1 MAGFRRST
9 WFALGLLI
17 GGLLGV
23 ALGLFVASGA
33 ASSLRR
39 RGRGEL
45 AGGHVTRPRTR
56 SGDHGGARARR
67 ALSLL
72 SVAR

>member
-17 GGLLGV
+17 GGLVGG
-23 ALGLFVASGA
+23 AAGLFVASGA

-39 RGRGEL
+39 RGRGE
-45 AGGHVTRPRTR
+45 AG
-56 SGDHGGARARR
+56 
-67 ALSLL
+67 SLDDT
-72 SVAR
+72 

>member
-17 GGLLGV
+17 GGTVGG
-23 ALGLFVASGA
+23 AFGLFVASGA

-39 RGRGEL
+39 R
-45 AGGHVTRPRTR
+45 AH
-56 SGDHGGARARR
+56 DGAD
-67 ALSLL
+67 SLDDT
-72 SVAR
+72 

>member
-17 GGLLGV
+17 GGLVGG
-23 ALGLFVASGA
+23 AFGLLVASGA

-39 RGRGEL
+39 RGP
-45 AGGHVTRPRTR
+45 AVP
-56 SGDHGGARARR
+56 ARWTT
-67 ALSLL
+67 SND
-72 SVAR
+72 SPTDIS

>member
-17 GGLLGV
+17 GGLVGG
-23 ALGLFVASGA
+23 AFGLLVASGA

-39 RGRGEL
+39 RAR
-45 AGGHVTRPRTR
+45 
-56 SGDHGGARARR
+56 GGAD
-67 ALSLL
+67 SLDHI
-72 SVAR
+72 